1 MPFAK
6 NIPGILFATIVALV
20 AIEMSSR
27 YPALGKNGISILT
40 LAILIGIAIGNMP
53 IYKFLISY
61 CGAGINFSKQ
71 KVLRLGII
79 LYGFRLTF
87 QDIGDVG
94 ISGIII
100 DAFMLTST
108 FILSVYLGM
117 RYFKL
122 DRDTSVLIGAG
133 NSICGAA
140 AILATEPIL
149 KASND
154 KVAVAISTIV
164 IFGTVSIF
172 IYPIIYSYV
181 LINYVDYLSPERF
194 GIYIGS
200 TIHEVAQVVATAD
213 AIGEDV
219 TNTAVIAKMVRV
231 IMLAPFLIAVSAFIS
246 FTDKKSHQ
254 YTDDHKAGQ
263 TTKNSISKF
272 FPVFAIFFLVAIGI
286 NSTGYISHSVREG
299 LIHLDN
305 FLLALAMGALGLTTH
320 ISAIAKAGIK
330 PIKLAA
336 VLFVWLVVGGALA
349 NIVASY
355 LFLKTDF
362 Q

>member
-1 MPFAK
+1 MQFIK
-6 NIPGILFATIVALV
+6 NIPGILFSTVVALV

-27 YPALGKNGISILT
+27 YPDLARSGLGILT

-53 IYKFLISY
+53 IYKFLITY

-94 ISGIII
+94 ISGVVI

-108 FILSVYLGM
+108 FILAVYLGM
-117 RYFKL
+117 KYFKL

-133 NSICGAA
+133 SSICGAA

-149 KASND
+149 KASNER
-154 KVAVAISTIV
+154 VAVAISTIV
-164 IFGTVSIF
+164 IFGTISIF
-172 IYPIIYSYV
+172 IYPVIYSYA
-181 LINYVDYLSPERF
+181 LLHYAEYCSPEKF

-200 TIHEVAQVVATAD
+200 TIHEVAQVVATAG
-213 AIGEDV
+213 AIGNEV

-231 IMLAPFLIAVSAFIS
+231 MMLAPFLIAVSALVS
-246 FTDKKSHQ
+246 FWEKSKNV
-254 YTDDHKAGQ
+254 TGSSDIEAKAK
-263 TTKNSISKF
+263 KNSFGKF
-272 FPVFAIFFLVAIGI
+272 FPVFAIFFLIAIGI
-286 NSTGYISHSVREG
+286 NSTGYISSSMRTN
-299 LIHLDN
+299 LIYLDN

-320 ISAIAKAGIK
+320 LSAVAKAGIK
-330 PIKLAA
+330 PLQLAA
-336 VLFVWLVVGGALA
+336 VLFVWLVIGGAVVNTA
-349 NIVASY
+349 VGK
-355 LFLKTDF
+355 FL
-362 Q
+362 

>member
-1 MPFAK
+1 MQFIK
-6 NIPGILFATIVALV
+6 NIPGILFSTVVALV
-20 AIEMSSR
+20 AIEMSGR
-27 YPALGKNGISILT
+27 YPALGKSGLSILT

-87 QDIGDVG
+87 QDIGEVG
-94 ISGIII
+94 FSGIVI

-108 FILSVYLGM
+108 FVLAVYLGM
-117 RYFKL
+117 KYFKL

-133 NSICGAA
+133 SSICGAA

-149 KASND
+149 KASNER
-154 KVAVAISTIV
+154 VAVAISTIV
-164 IFGTVSIF
+164 IFGTLSIF
-172 IYPIIYSYV
+172 IYPVIYSYC
-181 LINYVDYLSPERF
+181 LLNYAEYCGPEKF

-231 IMLAPFLIAVSAFIS
+231 MMLAPFLITVSALVS
-246 FTDKKSHQ
+246 FWEKSKNVPGSG
-254 YTDDHKAGQ
+254 DIEAKAK
-263 TTKNSISKF
+263 KNSFGQF
-272 FPVFAIFFLVAIGI
+272 FPVFAIFFLIAIGI
-286 NSTGYISHSVREG
+286 NSTGYISSSMRTN
-299 LIHLDN
+299 LIYLDN

-320 ISAIAKAGIK
+320 LSAVAKAGIK
-330 PIKLAA
+330 PLQLAA
-336 VLFVWLVVGGALA
+336 VLFVWLVIGGAVVNTA
-349 NIVASY
+349 AGR
-355 LFLKTDF
+355 FL
-362 Q
+362 

>member
-1 MPFAK
+1 M
-6 NIPGILFATIVALV
+6 VALV

-27 YPALGKNGISILT
+27 YPALGKSGLSILT

-87 QDIGDVG
+87 QDIGEVG
-94 ISGIII
+94 FSGIVI

-108 FILSVYLGM
+108 FVLAVYLGM
-117 RYFKL
+117 KYFKL

-133 NSICGAA
+133 SSICGAA

-149 KASND
+149 KASNER
-154 KVAVAISTIV
+154 VAVAISTIV

-172 IYPIIYSYV
+172 IYPVIYSYA
-181 LINYVDYLSPERF
+181 LLHFAEYCSPEKF

-231 IMLAPFLIAVSAFIS
+231 MMLAPFLITVSALVS
-246 FTDKKSHQ
+246 FWEKSKNVPGSG
-254 YTDDHKAGQ
+254 DIEAKAK
-263 TTKNSISKF
+263 KNSFGQF
-272 FPVFAIFFLVAIGI
+272 FPVFAIFFLIAIGI
-286 NSTGYISHSVREG
+286 NSTGYISSSMRTN
-299 LIHLDN
+299 LIYLDN

-320 ISAIAKAGIK
+320 LSAVAKAGIK
-330 PIKLAA
+330 PLQLAA
-336 VLFVWLVVGGALA
+336 VLFVWLVIGGAVVNTA
-349 NIVASY
+349 AGR
-355 LFLKTDF
+355 FL
-362 Q
+362 

>member
-1 MPFAK
+1 MPFIK
-6 NIPGILFATIVALV
+6 NIPGILFATVVALV

-27 YPALGKNGISILT
+27 YPALGKNGLSILT

-94 ISGIII
+94 ISGIVI
-100 DAFMLTST
+100 DAAMLTST
-108 FILSVYLGM
+108 FILAVYLGM
-117 RYFKL
+117 KYFKL

-133 NSICGAA
+133 SSICGAA

-149 KASND
+149 KASNER
-154 KVAVAISTIV
+154 VAVAISTIV
-164 IFGTVSIF
+164 IFGTISIF
-172 IYPIIYSYV
+172 IYPIIYSYA
-181 LINYVDYLSPERF
+181 LLNYAEYCSPEKF

-200 TIHEVAQVVATAD
+200 TIHEVAQVVATAG
-213 AIGEDV
+213 AIGDDV

-231 IMLAPFLIAVSAFIS
+231 MMLAPFLIGVSAFLS
-246 FTDKKSHQ
+246 FSEKTIKASTKENSTSGDTKKSI
-254 YTDDHKAGQ
+254 G
-263 TTKNSISKF
+263 KF
-272 FPVFAIFFLVAIGI
+272 FPVFAIFFLIAIGI
-286 NSTGYISHSVREG
+286 NSTGYISQPVRTS
-299 LIHLDN
+299 LIYLDN

-320 ISAIAKAGIK
+320 LSAIAKAGTK
-330 PIKLAA
+330 PLKLAA
-336 VLFVWLVVGGALA
+336 ILFLWLVLGGAII
-349 NIVASY
+349 NVAVSK
-355 LFLKTDF
+355 FL
-362 Q
+362 

>member
-1 MPFAK
+1 MPFIK
-6 NIPGILFATIVALV
+6 NIPGILFATVVALV

-27 YPALGKNGISILT
+27 YPALGKSGLSILT

-87 QDIGDVG
+87 QDIGEVG
-94 ISGIII
+94 FSGIVI

-108 FILSVYLGM
+108 FVLAVYLGM
-117 RYFKL
+117 KYFKL

-133 NSICGAA
+133 SSICGAA

-149 KASND
+149 KASNER
-154 KVAVAISTIV
+154 VAVAISTIV

-172 IYPIIYSYV
+172 IYPVIYSYA
-181 LINYVDYLSPERF
+181 LLHFAEYCSPEKF

-231 IMLAPFLIAVSAFIS
+231 MMLAPFLITVSALVS
-246 FTDKKSHQ
+246 FWEKSKNVPGSG
-254 YTDDHKAGQ
+254 DIEAKAK
-263 TTKNSISKF
+263 KNSFGQF
-272 FPVFAIFFLVAIGI
+272 FPVFAIFFLIAIGI
-286 NSTGYISHSVREG
+286 NSTGYISSSMRTN
-299 LIHLDN
+299 LIYLDN

-320 ISAIAKAGIK
+320 LSAVAKAGIK
-330 PIKLAA
+330 PLQLAA
-336 VLFVWLVVGGALA
+336 VLFVWLVIGGAVVNTA
-349 NIVASY
+349 AGR
-355 LFLKTDF
+355 FL
-362 Q
+362 